1 MTETNELPEIQIK
14 KINNVE
20 ISNLELA
27 KIAMV
32 CNYLVLDRFTDIS
45 SFPRFEMC
53 FGPLF
58 NTEKPNFLFEVFTQ
72 ICGLK
77 KKYITYG
84 RLISAYINWKSKSS
98 KNESFNK
105 FMDILFNK
113 MIKLKDEV
121 IGIPIEG
128 GRAFSTRNAKGR
140 KVISKFGVLSDE
152 NKNAINGFY
161 IQYDETFDSVLS
173 TKKIEEGENSNIQ
186 LEMNFKAGSNNI
198 KDRDGISHIGGKY
211 SKTKNVI
218 KFLIFKC
225 RSGKTFFIGDNTE
238 EENEEIEPFL
248 LGTSSCQ
255 LKSLR
260 IELVQDQLIY
270 LEPKFQPSIRIN
282 TKIIPFDLMDDKFIN
297 NNIINPPLIFEENE
311 IKDIP
316 LENLIETNN
325 LVIPCISDDAFID
338 KKELYEP
345 IAGKD
350 FNELYKSFIVTQT
363 EKTEKEK
370 EDLKNKIFEK
380 TVQRKLLLKVYLNKF
395 NKKENVDIVRER
407 KQSLDGI
414 DMDKFLA
421 KVRGYRKKMDEKIK
435 EKKEQIKMEEEE
447 YEDNDDEDDWIE
459 NKNLKEEN

>member
-1 MTETNELPEIQIK
+1 
-14 KINNVE
+14 
-20 ISNLELA
+20 
-27 KIAMV
+27 
-32 CNYLVLDRFTDIS
+32 
-45 SFPRFEMC
+45 
-53 FGPLF
+53 
-58 NTEKPNFLFEVFTQ
+58 
-72 ICGLK
+72 
-77 KKYITYG
+77 
-84 RLISAYINWKSKSS
+84 
-98 KNESFNK
+98 
-105 FMDILFNK
+105 
-113 MIKLKDEV
+113 
-121 IGIPIEG
+121 
-128 GRAFSTRNAKGR
+128 
-140 KVISKFGVLSDE
+140 
-152 NKNAINGFY
+152 
-161 IQYDETFDSVLS
+161 
-173 TKKIEEGENSNIQ
+173 
-186 LEMNFKAGSNNI
+186 
-198 KDRDGISHIGGKY
+198 
-211 SKTKNVI
+211 
-218 KFLIFKC
+218 
-225 RSGKTFFIGDNTE
+225 
-238 EENEEIEPFL
+238 
-248 LGTSSCQ
+248 
-255 LKSLR
+255 
-260 IELVQDQLIY
+260 
-270 LEPKFQPSIRIN
+270 
-282 TKIIPFDLMDDKFIN
+282 MDDKFIN

-363 EKTEKEK
+363 ENNEKEK